1 MIEIPHD
8 IDLSRIPEHIAVIMD
23 GNGRWAKRRGMR
35 RSQGHLKGAERVRP
49 TVEACKD
56 LGVRYLTLYAF
67 SSENWR
73 RPTLEKNFLWRLL
86 YFFIRKEIGDLR
98 KEGVRFR
105 VIGDVSPLPAFA
117 RKVIEDAVAELSC
130 NERITLTLAIN
141 YGGRNEILRA
151 ARLWCRDVLAGEA
164 DPDSLDDETFSRYL
178 YTSGMPDPDLLI
190 RTAGEMRLSNF
201 LLYQSSYS
209 ELYVTDVLWPDF
221 DEKALLDA
229 VRSYQ
234 RRVRRMGGLP
244 LEEA

>member
-1 MIEIPHD
+1 M
-8 IDLSRIPEHIAVIMD
+8 
-23 GNGRWAKRRGMR
+23 
-35 RSQGHLKGAERVRP
+35 
-49 TVEACKD
+49 
-56 LGVRYLTLYAF
+56 
-67 SSENWR
+67 
-73 RPTLEKNFLWRLL
+73 
-86 YFFIRKEIGDLR
+86 
-98 KEGVRFR
+98 RFR
-105 VIGDVSPLPAFA
+105 VIGDVSPLPSFA

-151 ARLWCRDVLAGEA
+151 ARLWCKDVLAGKA

-221 DEKALLDA
+221 DEKTLLDA